1 MLSSIDISRSAFEY
15 HALQLFTNELDHD
28 GIRTS
33 NDKANTVSITSTL
46 SGVNHGLFG
55 LIMVYVS
62 YLVVS
67 SHTFLF
73 PANPSLLYINLISRS
88 LTQIYLRIYHEV
100 KRTDRDLKQLV
111 TKTFDDDYTNDL
123 HDLNIGFASV
133 ATMELITHLYDYFVA
148 NLV

>member
-15 HALQLFTNELDHD
+15 QEIQLFTDEPDHD

-33 NDKANTVSITSTL
+33 NDKLKSNTVSITSTL
-46 SGVNHGLFG
+46 SGVNHGIFG
-55 LIMVYVS
+55 LIMVYAS
-62 YLVVS
+62 CFVVS
-67 SHTFLF
+67 SHTSRF

-88 LTQIYLRIYHEV
+88 LTKIYHEV

-111 TKTFDDDYTNDL
+111 TETFDDDYTNDL
-123 HDLNIGFASV
+123 HDRNIGFVSV
-133 ATMELITHLYDYFVA
+133 ATMESITHLYDYFVA